1 MTERTDDRADADDG
15 ARDTRD
21 AAGEV
26 WIDAAPERVWRA
38 LTEARELE
46 RWFPLEADVDPGVG
60 GTLRMS
66 WGSEYDAE
74 MSILAWEPPHHLRTQ
89 WFGQAVVT
97 DYRIEAEG
105 GGTRIRAVS
114 SGFPL
119 DASWD
124 EWVEGTVRGWA
135 YELRALKHYLEQ
147 HDGRARRALFL
158 RRRVTL
164 PRQEAW
170 DRLTGSGGL
179 AERWTTG
186 ERIDEAP
193 PVQVATVLD
202 DPAGAMTRAS
212 VEPVFHGGA
221 SAGPGERQHAHDVTL
236 WISLWGEGEDGP
248 RIQEIDEE
256 WTAALERMFPD
267 GKTIREARL

>member
-1 MTERTDDRADADDG
+1 MTERRKEGADAGGGGESG
-15 ARDTRD
+15 AESGAEGTGMRDTTGPAVSPGGTRD

-26 WIDAAPERVWRA
+26 WIDASPERVWRA

-46 RWFPLEADVDPGVG
+46 RWFPLEADVQPGVG

-66 WGSEYDAE
+66 WGAEYDAE
-74 MSILAWEPPHHLRTQ
+74 MPILTWDPPHHLRTR
-89 WFGQAVVT
+89 WFGQGVVT

-105 GGTRIRAVS
+105 GGARIRAVS

-135 YELRALKHYLEQ
+135 YELRALKHYLER
-147 HDGRARRALFL
+147 HEGRDRRALFL
-158 RRRVTL
+158 RRRVRL
-164 PRQEAW
+164 PRQEVW
-170 DRLTGSGGL
+170 DRLMGNGGL

-193 PVQVATVLD
+193 PVQH
-202 DPAGAMTRAS
+202 DPARRA
-212 VEPVFHGGA
+212 P
-221 SAGPGERQHAHDVTL
+221 
-236 WISLWGEGEDGP
+236 
-248 RIQEIDEE
+248 
-256 WTAALERMFPD
+256 
-267 GKTIREARL
+267 